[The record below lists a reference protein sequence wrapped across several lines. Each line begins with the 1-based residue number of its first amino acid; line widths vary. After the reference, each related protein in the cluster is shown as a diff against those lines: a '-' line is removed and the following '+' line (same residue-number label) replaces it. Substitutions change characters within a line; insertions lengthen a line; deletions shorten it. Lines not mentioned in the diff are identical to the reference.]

1 MHVCIL
7 IPGVESKFWEGL
19 IVETFFFFFNCSFK
33 FFTFSEMTSLAK
45 GVQRSEMIC
54 MLAVPAKMTCIDLMR
69 FVAPSE

>member
-1 MHVCIL
+1 M
-7 IPGVESKFWEGL
+7 ESKFWEGL
-19 IVETFFFFFNCSFK
+19 IFETFFLFLFNFSFK

-54 MLAVPAKMTCIDLMR
+54 MLSVPAKMTCIDLMR

>member
-1 MHVCIL
+1 M
-7 IPGVESKFWEGL
+7 ESKLWEGL
-19 IVETFFFFFNCSFK
+19 IVETLLFCFVFVFVFNYSFK
-33 FFTFSEMTSLAK
+33 FFTFSEMTSLAQ